1 MGLDASKAKFIGL
14 LPFFRPID
22 FSQFTTDPHESM
34 DFDGFTLD
42 FSIKL
47 VFFTMKLALE
57 MERHVVGC
65 PSVLDGRRKT
75 VPCEEMRGIGG
86 ESELDPSIV
95 I

>member
-1 MGLDASKAKFIGL
+1 
-14 LPFFRPID
+14 
-22 FSQFTTDPHESM
+22 
-34 DFDGFTLD
+34 
-42 FSIKL
+42 
-47 VFFTMKLALE
+47 MKLALE

>member
-1 MGLDASKAKFIGL
+1 MIFLRFGLYYF
-14 LPFFRPID
+14 PIFLGTNIID
-22 FSQFTTDPHESM
+22 S
-34 DFDGFTLD
+34 L
-42 FSIKL
+42 KL